1 MNARLARVAEAA
13 EEAVAALKDRNIE
26 IALAHSEGASIRAIA
41 AVAGLS
47 PARVHQILH
56 GR

>member
-1 MNARLARVAEAA
+1 MNPLTKVRVAATKAVYAA
-13 EEAVAALKDRNIE
+13 QNRDDE
-26 IALAHSEGASIRAIA
+26 IRKAHEQGETIRAIA
-41 AVAGLS
+41 QVAGLS